1 MSPSPIPIPNSRSPF
16 LWLLCAL
23 TCLLPG
29 NVQAAPLTAHALRL
43 PQVAGTEAIFRD
55 LAVSPD
61 GRWLAYVL
69 ASERQLYHGSVRLNP
84 NVAPKPGRIAL
95 VLYDL
100 SSARAQTV
108 DLGPLDPRADGFSL
122 LAWRPDSR
130 ACAVG
135 TEIGWAI
142 VTPGRERARWI
153 DRTHGV
159 WVLDCR
165 PAWSPRGG
173 RLAFF
178 SEDGDFWVWDGT
190 RIRHKANWLQETGIP
205 LSEGEAPWQCEW
217 SPDGRSILFRFY
229 GSTARDKSDTGH
241 LAIVD
246 AGTGRFGWGTEAG
259 PAHWLDKTRIAFRA
273 EYDYVGGSIPMTL
286 RVARPAVNKE
296 RPWRAGVVAWAL
308 TRRRDAVWIVNGTGD
323 VWRTLLPNPHWRRVG
338 HRDRTN
344 QADTVDLSLSPD
356 GSQAALTNGSAVELF
371 RRGGPVRQWRH
382 PGFDITVL
390 GWVAGRNLPLLAVEP
405 EKSGPTQVWQMEQK

>member
-100 SSARAQTV
+100 ISARAQTV

-190 RIRHKANWLQETGIP
+190 RIRHKANWLKQTGIP
-205 LSEGEAPWQCEW
+205 SYADERPWQCEW
-217 SPDGRSILFRFY
+217 SPDGRFILFRFY
-229 GSTARDKSDTGH
+229 GDSVRDSTDTGH

-246 AGTGRFGWGTEAG
+246 ASMGRLGWGTEAG
-259 PAHWLDKTRIAFRA
+259 PAHWLDNTRIAFRA
-273 EYDYVGGSIPMTL
+273 GNAATDVAPDTL
-286 RVARPAVNKE
+286 QVATARRE
-296 RPWRAGVVAWAL
+296 HSWRADVAAWAL
-308 TRRRDAVWIVNGTGD
+308 TDRWDAVWIVTGEGD
-323 VWRTLLPNPHWRRVG
+323 VWRTPLPNLHWRRVG
-338 HRDRTN
+338 RSGTARNRTG
-344 QADTVDLSLSPD
+344 TFGVSVSPD
-356 GSQAALTNGSAVELF
+356 GSQAALTTGSAVELF
-371 RRGGPVRQWRH
+371 RQGGPVRQWRH